1 MIHYPLIGFNKIK
14 RKNSNYTLKFLII
27 LLNSPL
33 SELHSHGCK
42 YPYPF
47 IYLLNKFVLCV
58 FIVAW
63 DCDKINLNVTFSQ
76 LRVFLFSFKSALR
89 NFLKL
94 LLFFVKLLYSFPYVE
109 SFCSFVL

>member
-58 FIVAW
+58 FIVTW
-63 DCDKINLNVTFSQ
+63 DYNKINMPIASTKIVTYCF
-76 LRVFLFSFKSALR
+76 
-89 NFLKL
+89 NFL
-94 LLFFVKLLYSFPYVE
+94 
-109 SFCSFVL
+109 